1 MHDWRAKDPEFRRAF
16 AFARELGFEALAFE
30 AIRIA
35 DEPPPDGVAS
45 RKWLAKK
52 RLRVR
57 ARFWLMSRWFPQDRA
72 A

>member
-16 AFARELGFEALAFE
+16 ESARGIGSEKLAFG

-35 DEPPPDGVAS
+35 DERPPDGVAS

-52 RLRVR
+52 RLRVKT
-57 ARFWLMSRWFPQDRA
+57 RFWLMSRWFPHGDGR
-72 A
+72 